1 MDEQQHQH
9 LATFRAVAQMF
20 CRRPCAF
27 WDAGTREQLL
37 GGMREAVETLKG
49 RLEGK
54 NLTEST
60 AYEAIT
66 AMEKAL
72 AAVPLDEGTLL
83 QALRK
88 VITIHKLAKVDAET
102 HQFLDALGEELAQAE
117 QQILEYTTALELL
130 HEKAEVMTPE
140 EQRSYD
146 VKMIQE
152 RGVFFVLEYTLQ
164 VLFEFAKRGDDERR
178 KLLFEGLQV
187 EGANL
192 PSLVSQVSTLRR
204 ELCYAIIDDAL
215 RMALFHAFFA
225 LEDALATNDIRAIG
239 EALKVFNVALLQ
251 TFEQKGL
258 QTFHALVLAPFGND
272 LPPGELLNK
281 LKECKI

>member
-1 MDEQQHQH
+1 
-9 LATFRAVAQMF
+9 MF